1 MKKINHQQNLENKI
15 QAWFPNEDLDN
26 ILDILSEPE
35 AGGIPAEA
43 YQKMEKLIDK
53 GIDESIAFYEIY
65 DNWDETIL
73 KSYIEKYIAE

>member
-1 MKKINHQQNLENKI
+1 MNHQENLENKI

-43 YQKMEKLIDK
+43 YQKMDELIDK
-53 GIDESIAFYEIY
+53 GIDEPDAFYEIY

-73 KSYIEKYIAE
+73 KSYIEKYIA

>member
-43 YQKMEKLIDK
+43 YQKMDELIDK

>member
-43 YQKMEKLIDK
+43 YQKMDELIDK
-53 GIDESIAFYEIY
+53 GIDETDAFYEIY

-73 KSYIEKYIAE
+73 KSYIEKYIA